1 MKKESYTR
9 PNEIEYSIRLG
20 QRQYSIN
27 YDIAQNG
34 EIFEYSSVELPL
46 GVLTYDAI
54 VNAIVSA
61 EYPSDKMQAVINNYL
76 LDSENEANK
85 ADFDKMQ
92 QCRTKA
98 KAIAKQLLESELR

>member
-9 PNEIEYSIRLG
+9 PNEIEYKIYLG

-34 EIFEYSSVELPL
+34 EMYEYESVQLPL
-46 GVLTYDAI
+46 GVFSYDAI
-54 VNAIVSA
+54 VNAIVSE

-98 KAIAKQLLESELR
+98 KAIAKQVLESEL

>member
-9 PNEIEYSIRLG
+9 PNEIEYKIHLG

-27 YDIAQNG
+27 YDIVENG
-34 EIFEYSSVELPL
+34 EMYEYESVQLPL
-46 GVLTYDAI
+46 GVFSYDAI

-98 KAIAKQLLESELR
+98 KAIAKQLLESEL